1 MNAPLVM
8 TEEDVEAQLT
18 YADLIPL
25 MKKTMAQFSAGAAIQ
40 PERQMLPIEPEQ
52 RYLGIMPVALPH
64 AMGAKLVTFYPKN
77 AAARIPTHNAMIAL
91 LDVEH
96 GLPLAFISARLIT
109 EMRTAALSAA
119 VSSVLAKPDSKI
131 LGLVGSGVQ
140 AKAHLEALRSLFNF
154 TDVRVWSPTKA
165 NADAFADEN
174 GAESLPLD
182 QTVIGADIVVVATN
196 SKQPV
201 LRGAWL
207 KRGSHVNS
215 VGSPRPNWRE
225 LDDEVMRNEIVV
237 DSRSAVALEAGD
249 IILSKAQIAAEA
261 GEVFSGK
268 IVIDPSRTTLFK
280 SVGLAV
286 QDIATA
292 HFLYERAM
300 NRGTN

>member
-1 MNAPLVM
+1 
-8 TEEDVEAQLT
+8 
-18 YADLIPL
+18 
-25 MKKTMAQFSAGAAIQ
+25 
-40 PERQMLPIEPEQ
+40 
-52 RYLGIMPVALPH
+52 
-64 AMGAKLVTFYPKN
+64 
-77 AAARIPTHNAMIAL
+77 
-91 LDVEH
+91 
-96 GLPLAFISARLIT
+96 
-109 EMRTAALSAA
+109 
-119 VSSVLAKPDSKI
+119 
-131 LGLVGSGVQ
+131 VQ
-140 AKAHLEALRSLFNF
+140 AKAHLQALRSLFNF
-154 TDVRVWSPTKA
+154 TEVRVWSPTKA

-207 KRGSHVNS
+207 KGGSHVNS

-249 IILSKAQIAAEA
+249 IILSKARIAAEA

>member
-77 AAARIPTHNAMIAL
+77 AAAGIPTHNAMIAL

-225 LDDEVMRNEIVV
+225 LDDEVMRNEVVV

-249 IILSKAQIAAEA
+249 IILSKARIAAEA

-268 IVIDPSRTTLFK
+268 VVIDPSRTTLFK

-300 NRGTN
+300 NRGTD

>member
-77 AAARIPTHNAMIAL
+77 ATAGIPTHNAMIAL
-91 LDVEH
+91 LGVEH

-140 AKAHLEALRSLFNF
+140 AKAHLQALRSLFNF

-207 KRGSHVNS
+207 KGGSHVNS

-225 LDDEVMRNEIVV
+225 LDDEVMRNEVVV

-249 IILSKAQIAAEA
+249 IILSKARIAAEA

-268 IVIDPSRTTLFK
+268 VVIDPSRTTLFK